1 MVLGRGRPSVPGVP
15 AGLTVQVAVE
25 KALRQFDH
33 SDNRGSMP
41 HNRDPSGAA
50 SDKRNRGSAFR
61 WAPRPQP
68 SLPSLSSTS
77 PKISKLCRLAQCFS
91 LFGFNFH
98 PSAPDESRQFAAYC
112 GDHLSVVFFAARHEV
127 SVAPSNFTHLF
138 QFRDTLVRISPLRD
152 LQRLLYVDELG
163 T

>member
-1 MVLGRGRPSVPGVP
+1 MVSGRGRSSVQGVP

-41 HNRDPSGAA
+41 HNRDLSGAA
-50 SDKRNRGSAFR
+50 SDKRNRGFAFR

-68 SLPSLSSTS
+68 VQPSVSSTS
-77 PKISKLCRLAQCFS
+77 PRISKLCRLAQCFS

-98 PSAPDESRQFAAYC
+98 PNGPDESQQFGSYC
-112 GDHLSVVFFAARHEV
+112 GDPLFRCFFAARHEL

-152 LQRLLYVDELG
+152 LQRLLYVGELG